1 MTISQ
6 LRRSVADAGWRR
18 PTFVRLHRHLADTR
32 RQGEVPRPD
41 SIVLSLLL
49 WAEKGRYRS
58 FIRWEP
64 PVPAR

>member
-6 LRRSVADAGWRR
+6 LRRRVADTGWRR

-32 RQGEVPRPD
+32 RQGEVPLPD
-41 SIVLSLLL
+41 SIFMSLLL
-49 WAEKGRYRS
+49 WAEKGRYRA